1 MRQILQF
8 LHKQGTPPIEYVP
21 KINDYRGKT
30 PKIVPMYVF
39 FPQLQLYLNSSSG
52 GGHVRLVLENPG
64 MESVTALDNHG
75 SATTLLDAS
84 DSLSEVPAP
93 VLAITRTLLVK
104 MGGREDFDCAEEDEE
119 EEESS
124 LSTQKKVCKERS
136 QFFPL
141 YFWFTTYV
149 RP

>member
-1 MRQILQF
+1 M
-8 LHKQGTPPIEYVP
+8 
-21 KINDYRGKT
+21 
-30 PKIVPMYVF
+30 PKIVPTAHVCF
-39 FPQLQLYLNSSSG
+39 LQLQLYLNGSSV

-104 MGGREDFDCAEEDEE
+104 MGGREDFDCAEEDGDEQ
-119 EEESS
+119 EST
-124 LSTQKKVCKERS
+124 LSTQKDSLCKETS
-136 QFFPL
+136 PSFFPVSFL
-141 YFWFTTYV
+141 V
-149 RP
+149 RHLLPLINSIAFAS